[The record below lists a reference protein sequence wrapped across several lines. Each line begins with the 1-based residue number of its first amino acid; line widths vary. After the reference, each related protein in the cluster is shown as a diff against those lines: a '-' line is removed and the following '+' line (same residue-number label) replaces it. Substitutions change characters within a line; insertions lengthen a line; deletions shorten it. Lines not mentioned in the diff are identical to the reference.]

1 MGAQG
6 RQARRT
12 KVQGRKA
19 DWARRGG
26 WGWEESCNLASL
38 LPNPIQSNLIR
49 RIACS
54 AQQYKVGSALC
65 PRALGVITLTFRC
78 RPTSVFPL

>member
-1 MGAQG
+1 MP
-6 RQARRT
+6 
-12 KVQGRKA
+12 RKSWYA
-19 DWARRGG
+19 ENPESSERATGRRGG
-26 WGWEESCNLASL
+26 RGWDGRDNLPSGF
-38 LPNPIQSNLIR
+38 PNPIQSNLIR

-65 PRALGVITLTFRC
+65 PRALGVITLTNRC